1 VRRLHFMVDFPL
13 PGPEDRRRIWAQIWP
28 QATPRDPGLDL
39 DVLAEEV
46 EVAGGNIRNIALASA
61 FLAAADGGAVTMRHV
76 GDAVRREYQKIGK
89 VLTHHDLDTTGGIR
103 GADQAC

>member
-1 VRRLHFMVDFPL
+1 MVTFPL
-13 PGPEDRRRIWAQIWP
+13 RGPAERRRIWAQIWP

-89 VLTHHDLDTTGGIR
+89 VLTASDLDARGGSDS
-103 GADQAC
+103 ADQVC